1 MSKEQMYYLQD
12 SRTYVGNCPM
22 WWAKDSG
29 GYVCNLDNAGLYTY
43 EEAMQ
48 LHKDRSTDIPWKQQ
62 DVEIA
67 VKRLVDAQYLVKS
80 DEDGFYSNLE
90 QMKKERTIKEQK
102 EHQDYLHNNYIN
114 NELFTIRENVDFDN
128 VKDSLDFENE
138 FEKAKCK
145 IEWHE
150 HYYPT
155 AYSKST
161 DEIFEDLK
169 EYDLIFCCSECKKYL
184 WTCSRDTENTE
195 LCEECAIEKFEKENQ
210 E

>member
-1 MSKEQMYYLQD
+1 MEKEQMYYLQD

-29 GYVCNLDNAGLYTY
+29 GYVCNLDNAKLFTY
-43 EEAMQ
+43 EEVMQ
-48 LHKDRSTDIPWKQQ
+48 LNSERSSDIPWKQQ

-67 VKRLVDAQYLVKS
+67 VRRLVDAQYMVKS

-90 QMKKERTIKEQK
+90 KLKTEKLQKEQK
-102 EHQDYLHNNYIN
+102 EHQEYLHNNYIN
-114 NELFTIRENVDFDN
+114 TELFTIREYVNFDN
-128 VKDSLDFENE
+128 VKDSCDFENE
-138 FEKAKCK
+138 FEEAKNK
-145 IEWHE
+145 MDWHE

-155 AYSKST
+155 AYSKSN

-169 EYDLIFCCSECKKYL
+169 EYDLIFCCTECKKHL
-184 WTCSRDTENTE
+184 WSCSRDSENKE
-195 LCEECAIEKFEKENQ
+195 LCEDCAIEKYEKENQ